1 MDIGSLQRNACCGCC
16 VSTSVMA
23 ETPEN
28 EKTSVVFKKPLTF
41 MYVDFVYWHL
51 ILVTPDGHTFVCAVL
66 PDLSA

>member
-1 MDIGSLQRNACCGCC
+1 MESKGGLRGGYGFGWCVCCWWVGWQGGRTGC
-16 VSTSVMA
+16 SQGA
-23 ETPEN
+23 
-28 EKTSVVFKKPLTF
+28 L